1 MKALTHIL
9 NGLNINDSYNANEA
23 ELTLLLENQE
33 VGLQL
38 ISLNNDVII
47 HIFEI
52 MQTKFVI
59 VDTGTKRIIFRTA

>member
-9 NGLNINDSYNANEA
+9 NGLNINDSYDANEA

-47 HIFEI
+47 HIIEI

>member
-9 NGLNINDSYNANEA
+9 NGLNINDSYDANEA

-47 HIFEI
+47 HTFEI
-52 MQTKFVI
+52 TQSKFVI

>member
-9 NGLNINDSYNANEA
+9 NGLNINDSYDANEA

>member
-9 NGLNINDSYNANEA
+9 NGLNINDSYDANEA
-23 ELTLLLENQE
+23 ELILLLENQE

>member
-9 NGLNINDSYNANEA
+9 NGLNINDSYDANEA

-47 HIFEI
+47 HIIEI
-52 MQTKFVI
+52 MQQNL
-59 VDTGTKRIIFRTA
+59 